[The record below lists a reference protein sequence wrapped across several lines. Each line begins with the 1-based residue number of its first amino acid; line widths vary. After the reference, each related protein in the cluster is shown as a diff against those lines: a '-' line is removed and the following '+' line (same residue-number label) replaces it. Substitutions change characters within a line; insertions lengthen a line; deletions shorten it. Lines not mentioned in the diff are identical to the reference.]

1 MRLTS
6 NPRRGFTLIELL
18 VVIAIIAILIGLMLP
33 AVQKVRDAAA
43 RMSCQNNLKQ
53 IGLALHNY
61 ENANGKLPPR
71 AFPTIGASWGTLIL
85 PYIEQ
90 DNVFKLYLQD
100 TDWRAPLNQPAVTR
114 PIKTYK
120 CPSSPERTAS
130 GTFSGGPW
138 TSSVS
143 DYGANG
149 GLTPTLMA
157 RGWLPPTTSR
167 NGVFMQGIQLKITDI
182 TDGTSTTL
190 AVVEMAGRPNL
201 WRAGRDTGLIQNAGV
216 KGPWAHTHNHI
227 EARGHSTDG
236 TTNPGSCTVNCS
248 NADGIYGFHTGGAN
262 VVMMDGS
269 VRFVTLGLNN
279 FVLYAVATPSTGE
292 VLNGSDF

>member
-1 MRLTS
+1 MS
-6 NPRRGFTLIELL
+6 RRRSAFTLIELL
-18 VVIAIIAILIGLMLP
+18 VVIAIIAILIGLLLP
-33 AVQKVRDAAA
+33 AVQKVREAAA
-43 RMSCQNNLKQ
+43 RMTCQNNLKQ
-53 IGLALHNY
+53 IGLAIHNY
-61 ENANGKLPPR
+61 ENANSKLPPR
-71 AFPTIGASWGTLIL
+71 SHLGLGPSWATLIL

-90 DNVFKLYLQD
+90 ENVFRLYRVG
-100 TDWRAPLNQPAVTR
+100 TDWRDPLNQPAVTA

-120 CPSSPERTAS
+120 CPSSPERTAT
-130 GTFSGGPW
+130 GTFNGGAW
-138 TSSVS
+138 TASVS

-167 NGVFMQGIQLKITDI
+167 NGVFMQGIELKITDI
-182 TDGTSTTL
+182 SDGTSTTL
-190 AVVEMAGRPNL
+190 AVVEMGGRPNL

-216 KGPWAHTHNHI
+216 KGPWGHLHNHI
-227 EARGHSTDG
+227 EARGHSADG
-236 TTNPGSCTVNCS
+236 AINPGTCTVNCS

-269 VRFVTLGLNN
+269 VKFVTPTLNN
-279 FVLYAVATPSTGE
+279 FVLYAVATPNTGE